1 MSTSQ
6 RADHTDRAPV
16 RPRAVWGGLLVAVLG
31 LCVVGAGISA
41 LSWTWSALGV
51 LALAVGGG
59 LMWRGGVM
67 HDAHATKPV
76 DHELRDVRE
85 GGTQEGVSAE
95 QELGSDAARRRAAF
109 VTEQTRALLASRTHA
124 PAPPLRP
131 IGVTALLVLGVWL
144 LIAQYALGY
153 PFTVLGQNSALRDL
167 GPGLVVLLAAFWL
180 RQCGPSRVATAL
192 CLLSGVALLVFGFA
206 VAHDA
211 VRVQWNE
218 ILSGL
223 LVMIGAALTV
233 A

>member
-1 MSTSQ
+1 MSTTH
-6 RADHTDRAPV
+6 RADDTGRAPV

-31 LCVVGAGISA
+31 LCVVGAGLSA

-85 GGTQEGVSAE
+85 GGTHEGVSA
-95 QELGSDAARRRAAF
+95 QQDLGSEKARRRAAF
-109 VTEQTRALLASRTHA
+109 VTEQTRALLESRTHA

-131 IGVTALLVLGVWL
+131 IGVAVLLVLGVWL

-167 GPGLVVLLAAFWL
+167 GPGLVVLLAGFRL
-180 RQCGPSRVATAL
+180 RQAGPSRVATAL
-192 CLLSGVALLVFGFA
+192 CALCGIALLVFGLA
-206 VAHDA
+206 VPHDA
-211 VRVQWNE
+211 ARVQWNE
-218 ILSGL
+218 IVSGL
-223 LVMIGAALTV
+223 LVLVGAALTLG
-233 A
+233 